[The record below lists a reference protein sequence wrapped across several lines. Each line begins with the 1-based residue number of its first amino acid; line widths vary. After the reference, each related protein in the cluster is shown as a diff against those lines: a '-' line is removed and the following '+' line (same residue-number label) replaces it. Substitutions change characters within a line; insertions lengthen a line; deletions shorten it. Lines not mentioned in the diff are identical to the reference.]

1 MKDVA
6 LQMTYP
12 GTRISTLEEVF
23 EFAKCADPAR
33 QILWNVE
40 SKINPEHH
48 DRTLG
53 VNDFVRRQHEVFTIS
68 GYKDSVTVS
77 FDSFMLSFRSSS
89 FTWPPSTRVLTGAR

>member
-1 MKDVA
+1 
-6 LQMTYP
+6 MTYP

-40 SKINPEHH
+40 SKINAEHH

-53 VNDFVRRQHEVFTIS
+53 VDDFVRRQHAVFANSDYTGSIT
-68 GYKDSVTVS
+68 G
-77 FDSFMLSFRSSS
+77 SFRSVRVTVGNGSYTIIIL
-89 FTWPPSTRVLTGAR
+89 FSTRASTGAR